1 VGLTSQSLGQEL
13 LVGHLVGSNDHQVVI
28 ERVHV
33 SSIDKVLLSVVL
45 KALLVESGL
54 EMLKGQSVVENIS

>member
-1 VGLTSQSLGQEL
+1 M
-13 LVGHLVGSNDHQVVI
+13 GHLVASNDHQVVI

-33 SSIDKVLLSVVL
+33 SRTDKVLLSVVL
-45 KALLVESGL
+45 EALLVESGL